1 MRLDFLPYRDSVT
14 MHVAVESGDPVA
26 VVDFDHRYPTF
37 AYLRDVLERIVSGKT
52 RAHDFRPL
60 LPSGWKGSKTKAAVN
75 S

>member
-52 RAHDFRPL
+52 RSPRLQTSAPL
-60 LPSGWKGSKTKAAVN
+60 GLEGFQDQGCPE
-75 S
+75 